1 VADSLRGVV
10 DSYEIL
16 SETPDGSGWEIS
28 VRAMVARLVS
38 DGSKRKPLA
47 IIPFTAGRGEISIFG
62 EGWDGR
68 EASRLLTQL
77 LVDKVTSTRRFAV
90 IDREFIDVTQQEA
103 SLKVDNPLTPMTQL
117 LELAN
122 RLVAEYMI
130 VGQLEGIT
138 ATRTSNYVELLK
150 REVFTDSASATV
162 SLRLIDVGSDQVKYA
177 GTDVFNFGDD
187 DIPKGGGATAIG
199 TRLLEV
205 AAERITESMLDAI
218 YPLSLVSVDGDVVT
232 LNQGGDTLR
241 VGNLYELYRY
251 GEKIIDP
258 YT

>member
-1 VADSLRGVV
+1 
-10 DSYEIL
+10 
-16 SETPDGSGWEIS
+16 
-28 VRAMVARLVS
+28 
-38 DGSKRKPLA
+38 
-47 IIPFTAGRGEISIFG
+47 
-62 EGWDGR
+62 
-68 EASRLLTQL
+68 
-77 LVDKVTSTRRFAV
+77 
-90 IDREFIDVTQQEA
+90 
-103 SLKVDNPLTPMTQL
+103 MTQL

-258 YT
+258 YTRESLGRSESLVGEVSIERVNPKTSIGRIVKRESGEVIKFQPKAYVLRLKKRQEDPNAAASRQRKAERKSSISDKKKQTDEDW